1 MRTPLVVAGTAGA
14 ALLWGELV
22 HWRASLALIHPAAGE
37 TEAVVVLGF
46 RNRDRERA
54 NMINRWRVRAGLRSI
69 DPRARSSRL
78 VLCGAAYHRDG
89 LSEAAL
95 RLATPARNAVSRAIS
110 SSRRIRAPRG
120 RTWRT
125 RFR

>member
-1 MRTPLVVAGTAGA
+1 MPIRMRYRSVVELPLQRVTIRRPGPMRTPLVLAGTAGA

-22 HWRASLALIHPAAGE
+22 HWRASRALTHSAAGG

-78 VLCGAAYHRDG
+78 VLCGAPYRGCLARRRD
-89 LSEAAL
+89 
-95 RLATPARNAVSRAIS
+95 
-110 SSRRIRAPRG
+110 
-120 RTWRT
+120 
-125 RFR
+125 